1 MSLRLASLAQGKR
14 IHCTAAVTAA
24 LLLAGRGA
32 AAQTAPAPGEAS
44 FGIFVRNT
52 QIGREQV
59 TLSRTDSGW
68 VITST
73 GNAGAPI
80 DFGVNR
86 FEVKYAP
93 DWQPLEMKLEAHTST
108 STATITTSFGVTS
121 AVNEITQGARTAAKT
136 DQVSARTIVLPN
148 NVFGACEALAA
159 RLYDLSAGAEL
170 PLYIVPQGEVKAV
183 VRGIADQT
191 LAGPGASLATRRFDL
206 RVQNPRGP

>member
-1 MSLRLASLAQGKR
+1 
-14 IHCTAAVTAA
+14 
-24 LLLAGRGA
+24 
-32 AAQTAPAPGEAS
+32 
-44 FGIFVRNT
+44 
-52 QIGREQV
+52 
-59 TLSRTDSGW
+59 
-68 VITST
+68 ST

-183 VRGIADQT
+183 VRGIADQM

-206 RVQNPRGP
+206 RVQNPRGPLDAVVVVDSRRRLVRYEIPAGGLLIVRDDAASVAMRTQPARNATDADVTIPANGFQLAGTLTTPAAVA